1 MLKLSTSYSKKVPVE
16 GQQFSSESFHA
27 SVEVELSD
35 SLTPDQI
42 QEKIHSTADYLR
54 QAVDV
59 ELGQTRKPEQARE
72 PVQRSAF
79 TPRQQQGSRLQQERP
94 AEGSTR
100 KASNKQIKYLTDLA
114 GEQQVSIQDLNAEI
128 FERYGVQ
135 GLYDLSAAQAS
146 EMIDSMNPNRNR
158 RRAA

>member
-1 MLKLSTSYSKKVPVE
+1 MIKLNTSYQKKVPVE

-42 QEKIHSTADYLR
+42 QEKIHSTAELLR
-54 QAVDV
+54 QSVDV
-59 ELGQTRKPEQARE
+59 ELGQTQQPAQDKRG
-72 PVQRSAF
+72 AF
-79 TPRQQQGSRLQQERP
+79 TPRPVRPQERAP
-94 AEGSTR
+94 EGQQR
-100 KASNKQIKYLTDLA
+100 KASNKQVKFITDLA
-114 GEQQVSIQDLNAEI
+114 GEQKVTLQDLNAEI

-135 GLYDLSAAQAS
+135 GLYDLSAQQAS
-146 EMIDSMNPNRNR
+146 EMIESMTGGRNR

>member
-16 GQQFSSESFHA
+16 GQQYSSESFHA

-54 QAVDV
+54 QAVDA
-59 ELGQTRKPEQARE
+59 ELGQTRKPEQACE

-79 TPRQQQGSRLQQERP
+79 TPRQGSRPQERQ

>member
-1 MLKLSTSYSKKVPVE
+1 MIKLNTSYSKKVPVE

-27 SVEVELSD
+27 SVEIELADNLSA
-35 SLTPDQI
+35 SEI
-42 QEKIHSTADYLR
+42 QDKIHSTAELLR
-54 QAVDV
+54 QSVDA
-59 ELGQTRKPEQARE
+59 ELGQQQPQARE
-72 PVQRSAF
+72 TSQRSAF
-79 TPRQQQGSRLQQERP
+79 TPRQGNRQQERP

-128 FERYGVQ
+128 LERYGVN

-146 EMIDSMNPNRNR
+146 EMIDSMNPGRNR

>member
-1 MLKLSTSYSKKVPVE
+1 MIKLNTSYQKKIPVE

-27 SVEVELSD
+27 SVEIELSD

-42 QEKIHSTADYLR
+42 QEKIHSTAELLR
-54 QAVDV
+54 QSVDA
-59 ELGQTRKPEQARE
+59 ELGQKQPQRE
-72 PVQRSAF
+72 TERGAF
-79 TPRQQQGSRLQQERP
+79 TPRQGSRPQQERP

-100 KASNKQIKYLTDLA
+100 KASNKQVKYLTDLA
-114 GEQQVSIQDLNAEI
+114 GEQKVTLQDLNAEI

-146 EMIDSMNPNRNR
+146 EMIESMTGGRSR